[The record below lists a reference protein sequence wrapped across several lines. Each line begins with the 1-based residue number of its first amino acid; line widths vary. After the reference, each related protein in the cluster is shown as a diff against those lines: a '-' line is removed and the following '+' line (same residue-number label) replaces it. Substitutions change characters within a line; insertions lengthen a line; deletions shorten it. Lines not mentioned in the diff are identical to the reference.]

1 MHVLSGACYRQ
12 EPPVATLF
20 TRYVV
25 KRLLAT
31 ACWNELEHFMELL
44 GRVHKKAPQ
53 LLPASAAAL
62 MILAKKDALE
72 TQDMNWGTMPLGARA
87 SFVESPLYQE
97 FLQRRAKKH
106 FDLVRCGVGLPEE
119 DRRAALMHH
128 SAHTAWVT
136 CLGVGVFDTRDEV
149 AVCCHRLPQFTDIVS
164 AACPK

>member
-12 EPPVATLF
+12 EPAVATLF

-31 ACWNELEHFMELL
+31 ACWSELEHFMALL
-44 GRVHKKAPQ
+44 ERLQKKAPQ

-62 MILAKKDALE
+62 TFLAKKDALE
-72 TQDMNWGTMPLGARA
+72 TLEMDWGTVPLGART

-106 FDLVRCGVGLPEE
+106 FDLVRVGVGLSSE
-119 DRRAALMHH
+119 DRRAACVH
-128 SAHTAWVT
+128 VT
-136 CLGVGVFDTRDEV
+136 LLRRHYCY
-149 AVCCHRLPQFTDIVS
+149 VCT
-164 AACPK
+164 